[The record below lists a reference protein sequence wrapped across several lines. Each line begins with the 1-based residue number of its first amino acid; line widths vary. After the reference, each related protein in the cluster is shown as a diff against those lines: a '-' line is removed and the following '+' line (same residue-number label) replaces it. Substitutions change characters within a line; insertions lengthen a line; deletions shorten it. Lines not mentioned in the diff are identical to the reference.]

1 MSWESSGY
9 LLSNKLIWFWRLKGI
24 SMWKIT
30 YFLILAKP
38 KNFAEID
45 HFKMI
50 TMCHCC
56 CCFVCCLCVCM
67 YFLFHFNQPLI
78 PRSPTSSVATPS
90 STISTP
96 TKRDSSALQ
105 DLYIPPPPAE
115 PYIPRYKTNH
125 LVVLGS
131 FYQKTNRTACKLW
144 SKFSR
149 NIVSQLE
156 ILNTFWK
163 TIAL

>member
-1 MSWESSGY
+1 M
-9 LLSNKLIWFWRLKGI
+9 I
-24 SMWKIT
+24 S
-30 YFLILAKP
+30 AKF
-38 KNFAEID
+38 KNFVEID
-45 HFKMI
+45 HLKMI

-56 CCFVCCLCVCM
+56 CCCLCVVCVRM

-115 PYIPRYKTNH
+115 PYIPRYQTNH
-125 LVVLGS
+125 HFVLCS
-131 FYQKTNRTACKLW
+131 FQPKTDLSAWKLW

-149 NIVSQLE
+149 NTLNIFSVKNSEHILE
-156 ILNTFWK
+156 KKKKNITL
-163 TIAL
+163 